1 MRTSGDFTIHDFVIE
16 FEKYGE
22 PIYLIP
28 FGDVHRSS
36 PMCAVDRWH
45 EMLEWG
51 KTKKR
56 CYFLGMGDYDDLGS
70 TSERKLLNSPDLH
83 DSTVKTLEDLYL
95 KHVKRFAEEIKFMK
109 GKLIGILNGNHF
121 GMFQTGVNTD
131 QKLAE
136 LMGCSYLGANS
147 FIRLKFWCRTRKQRG
162 YTTVDIWAHHGR
174 GGGRTVGGSMNPV
187 EQMAQSAE
195 ADIYLM
201 GDNHQK
207 SAIHKSRL
215 RLNGAGPLALSHR
228 KILLCRTGSFLKGYE
243 QNCASYVVDA
253 GLPPTELGV
262 VKIELTPRRDQK
274 GGTDVTWIDI
284 HASI

>member
-1 MRTSGDFTIHDFVIE
+1 MRTSGDFTIHEYTINFQ
-16 FEKYGE
+16 KWNE

-36 PMCAVDRWH
+36 PMCAVERWL
-45 EMLEWG
+45 EMCDWAEQ
-51 KTKKR
+51 KER

-70 TSERKLLNSPDLH
+70 TSERRYLNNPELH

-95 KHVKRFAEEIKFMK
+95 KNTRRFADEIKFMK
-109 GKLIGILNGNHF
+109 GKLIGLLNGNHY
-121 GMFQTGVNTD
+121 GMFQSGINTD

-136 LMGCSYLGANS
+136 IMHTTYLGANT
-147 FIRLKFWCRTRKQRG
+147 FIRLKLKSTTKHKG
-162 YTTVDIWAHHGR
+162 YMTIDIWAHHGR

-187 EQMAQSAE
+187 EQMSQSAE

-207 SAIHKSRL
+207 SAVHKSRL
-215 RLNGAGPLALSHR
+215 RLSDDGQLGLSHR

-243 QNCASYVVDA
+243 QNCKSYIVDA

-262 VKIELTPRRDQK
+262 VKIELTPKRQLIEKSDSA
-274 GGTDVTWIDI
+274 WIDI
-284 HASI
+284 HASV